1 MSVPGATV
9 CITPSETLLVSR
21 MSTGMSIGSIA
32 TGDFVSGVV
41 FSHNTVSNSMY
52 GTRIKA
58 QSAATSGAVT
68 NVTWTGYAPTVSLGD
83 LVD

>member
-1 MSVPGATV
+1 MV
-9 CITPSETLLVSR
+9 CIVLPDALLELSMPS
-21 MSTGMSIGSIA
+21 GMSIGSIA

-58 QSAATSGAVT
+58 QSAATTGAVT
-68 NVTWTGYAPTVSLGD
+68 NVTWTGCVWVASSITLT
-83 LVD
+83 